1 MNRLEVKNLCIYH
14 SKKIS
19 DENAIVKDI
28 SIDILEGE
36 LIGLLG
42 LNGSGKSS
50 IASGLCGFI
59 PHVDSNLSKGFVWGN
74 ERRRMTGKIFIDG
87 EDKTLLSPQERY
99 IGLVPQNL
107 LLYPKTTVYGNI
119 ARPLENLGINKEE
132 IDKRVKEL
140 SEKFGIADIL
150 NKDVSRISG
159 GQQQRTA
166 CARAIIKRPKVLIF
180 DEAFSNLDTIY
191 KGEQILFIKSI
202 IKEYGSAAIFITH
215 DPKEAS
221 IFYDRLLIL
230 KDKEIHQIGT
240 PLEIYQNP
248 STIFVG
254 KFFSEIDTVLKVN
267 YNPQQNNFETPAK
280 NILDHKPHIIGEREL
295 LNIQYIGFRK
305 DNILL
310 TEFSNGFIPVSII
323 DKFSIGNE
331 IYYKILIDQSTFGV
345 AKANGIKNDR
355 SSLYGIKV
363 NSSLNNIFYFDKN
376 GKLINKE

>member
-19 DENAIVKDI
+19 DDNAIVKDI
-28 SIDILEGE
+28 SFDVKEGE

-59 PHVDSNLSKGFVWGN
+59 PHRDNNLSKGFVWGN
-74 ERRRMTGKIFIDG
+74 ERRIMSGKIII
-87 EDKTLLSPQERY
+87 ESEEKTLLSPQERY

-107 LLYPKTTVYGNI
+107 LLYPKTSVYGNI

-132 IDKRVKEL
+132 IDERVNEL

-150 NKDVSRISG
+150 KKDVSKISG

-166 CARAIIKRPKVLIF
+166 CARALIKKPKVLIF

-202 IKEYGSAAIFITH
+202 IKELGSAAIFITH

-221 IFYDRLLIL
+221 IFYDRLIIL

-240 PLEIYQNP
+240 PLDIYQNP

-254 KFFSEIDTVLKVN
+254 KFFSEIDTILEVN
-267 YNPQQNNFETPAK
+267 YNSQQEQFETPGN
-280 NILDHKPHIIGEREL
+280 NILDHKPENFNDSDLMSIRH
-295 LNIQYIGFRK
+295 IGFRR

-310 TEFSNGFIPVSII
+310 AEFRNGFVPATIV
-323 DKFSIGNE
+323 DRFSIGNE
-331 IYYKILIDQSTFGV
+331 MYYKVLIDKSILGV
-345 AKANGIKNDR
+345 AKVNGIKNDR
-355 SSLYGIKV
+355 SSHYGIKI
-363 NSSLNNIFYFDKN
+363 NGSSNNIFYFDKN
-376 GKLINKE
+376 DKLINME